1 LTCLLDPSGPH
12 GTRFTVENRP
22 YPRALRSRAPSSPA
36 HLPVVA
42 IAGLRSLA
50 NRARSSKPDTDAD
63 LDQLPAEATHT
74 VDQYKASIAD
84 QPVARVLRIS
94 RETPCYPQRPALYRA
109 SKSTSPPPGPPAYL
123 TPGWGS
129 GGTPCTAGV
138 EE

>member
-94 RETPCYPQRPALYRA
+94 RETPCYPQRPALYQRLRIHLTTTRA
-109 SKSTSPPPGPPAYL
+109 SRLPDPRVGLRWHAVRSRR
-123 TPGWGS
+123 
-129 GGTPCTAGV
+129 
-138 EE
+138 